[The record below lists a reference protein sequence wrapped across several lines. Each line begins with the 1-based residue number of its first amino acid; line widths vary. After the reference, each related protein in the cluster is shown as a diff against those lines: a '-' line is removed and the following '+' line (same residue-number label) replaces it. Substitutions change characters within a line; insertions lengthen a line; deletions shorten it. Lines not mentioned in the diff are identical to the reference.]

1 MINEIVN
8 YLPWCDIKETCHIC
22 KLWMKIGQKQKNAI
36 KNCIRDRTHSNIH
49 DETRKRGELRIGK
62 SHFVNQRYEKIIE
75 KFGKIFSLSKLMSE
89 NLGITLT
96 NQAYENSVVENIFEK
111 KFKHGLLHS
120 LTHKFTEH
128 ISQKKEKLCD
138 KKGKTGKRI
147 KFTGCSETI
156 PLAEHDV
163 SLEKLEFASYSSS
176 ERQIAIPY
184 KSEFFKL
191 FLKCL

>member
-22 KLWMKIGQKQKNAI
+22 KLWMNIGQKQKIVI
-36 KNCIRDRTHSNIH
+36 KNCIRDRTPSNIH

-62 SHFVNQRYEKIIE
+62 SHFVNQSYDKIIE
-75 KFGKIFSLSKLMSE
+75 KFGKIFSLSKVTSE
-89 NLGITLT
+89 NLGIRLT
-96 NQAYENSVVENIFEK
+96 NQAYENSVVENIFKK

-128 ISQKKEKLCD
+128 ISQKKKVCD
-138 KKGKTGKRI
+138 KKGKTGIRI
-147 KFTGCSETI
+147 KFTECSETI
-156 PLAEHDV
+156 PLDEHDV
-163 SLEKLEFASYSSS
+163 SLEKLEFASNSLS

-184 KSEFFKL
+184 ESEFFKL